1 MNMTAAM
8 EARTNKPLTACTD
21 QEIYLALLDIVRE
34 QSAARV
40 RPVTGRKLY
49 YISAEFLIG
58 KLLSNNLI
66 NLGLYND
73 TRAALAAAG
82 KNLSDIEEVEPEP
95 SLGNGGLGRLA
106 ACFLDSLATLNL
118 PGDGVGLRYHF
129 GLFHQSFKDGVQN
142 ELPDPWLTA
151 HSWAEKTDTVYPVE
165 LAGKTYNARLYKLAV
180 TGYEGRTNTL
190 NLFDLDTID
199 ESIVHDGIT
208 FDKTDID
215 KNLTL
220 FLYPDDSDEAG
231 RRLRVYQQY
240 LMVSAG
246 AQLILAECAARGC
259 DYHDLADYAAIQIND
274 THPSMVIPELIRL
287 LGEKGIDFDEA
298 VEIVTKTCAYTNHTI
313 LAEALEKW
321 PRAYLDAVVPQ
332 LMPIIEK
339 LDTLARTRTTDE
351 SLAIID
357 GDDRV
362 HMAHMDIHFTH
373 STNGVAYLHTEILK
387 NSELHGFY
395 QLYPEKFN
403 NKTNGITFR
412 RWLLECDPAL
422 TAEIDTIDAAAL
434 QPGEE
439 KTLQERKN
447 VITHA
452 QSILAGITA
461 AHLALAG
468 DEDGEQA
475 GAADLLG
482 GAVDGLQNS
491 ARLDE
496 SLTAMSERLN
506 DLYYSARELAT
517 DLADRLDAYGFD
529 AGELDQIETR
539 LDAIYRIKQKFGMEV
554 DELLA
559 RREAAAAELE
569 TFQSSGQ
576 KIAELKAQMQTL
588 YAAAKEAAE
597 KLTQSRLKGF
607 AAMNKEM
614 KAALEFLNM
623 PGIRFALK
631 HTRGP
636 LSSHGQDTVEF
647 LISTNP
653 GEEPKPLAKI
663 ASGGELS
670 RIMLAFKSALADRD
684 ALPTVIYDEIDT
696 GVSGLAAGRIGQLLH
711 QTARGHQV
719 LCITHTPQ
727 VAAFADNQLLIQ
739 KNVRK
744 DRTFTEIHT
753 LDMDGRV
760 EVLARM
766 ISGDKVSELSLA
778 SARELIEKSK

>member
-1 MNMTAAM
+1 MLANLKIENVAVIEKAEVHFTPGFNVLTGETGAGKSILIDSINAILGNRTSRELVRSGAQKACIWATFENIPASVKKQLEKCGYEANDDLLLYREINAEGKGSCRVNGMPATAAVV
-8 EARTNKPLTACTD
+8 RDISSGLLSIHGQHDSQSLTNPALH
-21 QEIYLALLDIVRE
+21 LGLLDQYAQNRDLFAEYYRRYRE
-34 QSAARV
+34 L
-40 RPVTGRKLY
+40 VTVKR
-49 YISAEFLIG
+49 
-58 KLLSNNLI
+58 
-66 NLGLYND
+66 
-73 TRAALAAAG
+73 
-82 KNLSDIEEVEPEP
+82 
-95 SLGNGGLGRLA
+95 
-106 ACFLDSLATLNL
+106 
-118 PGDGVGLRYHF
+118 
-129 GLFHQSFKDGVQN
+129 Q
-142 ELPDPWLTA
+142 
-151 HSWAEKTDTVYPVE
+151 
-165 LAGKTYNARLYKLAV
+165 
-180 TGYEGRTNTL
+180 
-190 NLFDLDTID
+190 
-199 ESIVHDGIT
+199 
-208 FDKTDID
+208 
-215 KNLTL
+215 
-220 FLYPDDSDEAG
+220 
-231 RRLRVYQQY
+231 
-240 LMVSAG
+240 
-246 AQLILAECAARGC
+246 
-259 DYHDLADYAAIQIND
+259 
-274 THPSMVIPELIRL
+274 
-287 LGEKGIDFDEA
+287 
-298 VEIVTKTCAYTNHTI
+298 
-313 LAEALEKW
+313 
-321 PRAYLDAVVPQ
+321 LDALNANEADKQ
-332 LMPIIEK
+332 RRIE
-339 LDTLARTRTTDE
+339 
-351 SLAIID
+351 
-357 GDDRV
+357 
-362 HMAHMDIHFTH
+362 
-373 STNGVAYLHTEILK
+373 
-387 NSELHGFY
+387 
-395 QLYPEKFN
+395 
-403 NKTNGITFR
+403 
-412 RWLLECDPAL
+412 AL
-422 TAEIDTIDAAAL
+422 TAEIDAIDAAAL

-452 QSILAGITA
+452 QTILEGITA

-496 SLTAMSERLN
+496 SLAAMSERLN
-506 DLYYSARELAT
+506 ELYYTARDLAT

-529 AGELDQIETR
+529 AGELDQIESR
-539 LDAIYRIKQKFGMEV
+539 LDTIYRIKQKFGMEV

-631 HTRGP
+631 HARGP

-711 QTARGHQV
+711 QTAKGHQV

-739 KNVRK
+739 KNVRQN
-744 DRTFTEIHT
+744 RTFTEIHT

>member
-1 MNMTAAM
+1 MLANLKIENVAVIEKAEVNFTPGFNVLTGETGAGKSILIDSINAILGNRTSRELVRSGAQKACIWATFERIPDSVKKQLEKCGYEANDDLLLYREINAEGKGSCRVNGMPATAAVVRDIS
-8 EARTNKPLTACTD
+8 AGLLSIHGQHDSQSLTNPALH
-21 QEIYLALLDIVRE
+21 LGLLDQYAQNRALFAEYYRRYRE
-34 QSAARV
+34 L
-40 RPVTGRKLY
+40 VTVKR
-49 YISAEFLIG
+49 
-58 KLLSNNLI
+58 
-66 NLGLYND
+66 
-73 TRAALAAAG
+73 
-82 KNLSDIEEVEPEP
+82 
-95 SLGNGGLGRLA
+95 
-106 ACFLDSLATLNL
+106 
-118 PGDGVGLRYHF
+118 
-129 GLFHQSFKDGVQN
+129 Q
-142 ELPDPWLTA
+142 
-151 HSWAEKTDTVYPVE
+151 
-165 LAGKTYNARLYKLAV
+165 
-180 TGYEGRTNTL
+180 
-190 NLFDLDTID
+190 
-199 ESIVHDGIT
+199 
-208 FDKTDID
+208 
-215 KNLTL
+215 
-220 FLYPDDSDEAG
+220 
-231 RRLRVYQQY
+231 
-240 LMVSAG
+240 
-246 AQLILAECAARGC
+246 
-259 DYHDLADYAAIQIND
+259 
-274 THPSMVIPELIRL
+274 
-287 LGEKGIDFDEA
+287 
-298 VEIVTKTCAYTNHTI
+298 
-313 LAEALEKW
+313 
-321 PRAYLDAVVPQ
+321 LDALNASESDKQ
-332 LMPIIEK
+332 RRIE
-339 LDTLARTRTTDE
+339 
-351 SLAIID
+351 
-357 GDDRV
+357 
-362 HMAHMDIHFTH
+362 
-373 STNGVAYLHTEILK
+373 
-387 NSELHGFY
+387 
-395 QLYPEKFN
+395 
-403 NKTNGITFR
+403 
-412 RWLLECDPAL
+412 AL

-452 QSILAGITA
+452 QSILEGITA

-468 DEDGEQA
+468 DEDGEQS

-482 GAVDGLQNS
+482 GAVDGLQHS

-496 SLTAMSERLN
+496 TLAPMSERLN

-529 AGELDQIETR
+529 TGELDQIESR
-539 LDAIYRIKQKFGMEV
+539 LDTIYRIKQQFGMEV

-631 HTRGP
+631 HARGP

-711 QTARGHQV
+711 QTAKGHQV

-739 KNVRK
+739 KNVRN

>member
-1 MNMTAAM
+1 MLANLKIENVAVIEKAEVNFTPGFNVLTGETGAGKSILIDSINAILGNRTSRELVRSGAQKACIWATFESIPVSVKKQLEKCGYEVTDDLLLYREINAEGKGSCRVNGMPATAAVV
-8 EARTNKPLTACTD
+8 RDISSGLLSIHGQHDSQSLTNPALH
-21 QEIYLALLDIVRE
+21 LGLLDQYAQNR
-34 QSAARV
+34 
-40 RPVTGRKLY
+40 
-49 YISAEFLIG
+49 
-58 KLLSNNLI
+58 
-66 NLGLYND
+66 D
-73 TRAALAAAG
+73 
-82 KNLSDIEEVEPEP
+82 
-95 SLGNGGLGRLA
+95 
-106 ACFLDSLATLNL
+106 
-118 PGDGVGLRYHF
+118 
-129 GLFHQSFKDGVQN
+129 LF
-142 ELPDPWLTA
+142 
-151 HSWAEKTDTVYPVE
+151 
-165 LAGKTYNARLYKLAV
+165 
-180 TGYEGRTNTL
+180 
-190 NLFDLDTID
+190 
-199 ESIVHDGIT
+199 
-208 FDKTDID
+208 
-215 KNLTL
+215 
-220 FLYPDDSDEAG
+220 
-231 RRLRVYQQY
+231 
-240 LMVSAG
+240 
-246 AQLILAECAARGC
+246 
-259 DYHDLADYAAIQIND
+259 ADYYRRYR
-274 THPSMVIPELIRL
+274 EL
-287 LGEKGIDFDEA
+287 
-298 VEIVTKTCAYTNHTI
+298 VTVK
-313 LAEALEKW
+313 
-321 PRAYLDAVVPQ
+321 RQLDALNASESDKQ
-332 LMPIIEK
+332 RRIE
-339 LDTLARTRTTDE
+339 
-351 SLAIID
+351 
-357 GDDRV
+357 
-362 HMAHMDIHFTH
+362 
-373 STNGVAYLHTEILK
+373 
-387 NSELHGFY
+387 
-395 QLYPEKFN
+395 
-403 NKTNGITFR
+403 
-412 RWLLECDPAL
+412 AL
-422 TAEIDTIDAAAL
+422 TAEIDAIDAAAL

-539 LDAIYRIKQKFGMEV
+539 LDTIYRIKQKFGMEV

-631 HTRGP
+631 HARGP

-711 QTARGHQV
+711 QTAKGHQV

>member
-1 MNMTAAM
+1 MLANLKIENVAVIEKAEVNFTPGFNVLTGETGAGKSILIDSINAILGNRTSRELVRSGAQKACIWATFESIPTSVKKQLEKCGYEVTDDLLLYREINSEGKGSCRVNGMPATAAVV
-8 EARTNKPLTACTD
+8 RDISSGLLSIHGQHDSQSLTNPALH
-21 QEIYLALLDIVRE
+21 LGLLDQYAQNRDLFAEYYRRYRE
-34 QSAARV
+34 L
-40 RPVTGRKLY
+40 VTVKR
-49 YISAEFLIG
+49 
-58 KLLSNNLI
+58 
-66 NLGLYND
+66 
-73 TRAALAAAG
+73 
-82 KNLSDIEEVEPEP
+82 
-95 SLGNGGLGRLA
+95 
-106 ACFLDSLATLNL
+106 
-118 PGDGVGLRYHF
+118 
-129 GLFHQSFKDGVQN
+129 Q
-142 ELPDPWLTA
+142 
-151 HSWAEKTDTVYPVE
+151 
-165 LAGKTYNARLYKLAV
+165 
-180 TGYEGRTNTL
+180 
-190 NLFDLDTID
+190 
-199 ESIVHDGIT
+199 
-208 FDKTDID
+208 
-215 KNLTL
+215 
-220 FLYPDDSDEAG
+220 
-231 RRLRVYQQY
+231 
-240 LMVSAG
+240 
-246 AQLILAECAARGC
+246 
-259 DYHDLADYAAIQIND
+259 
-274 THPSMVIPELIRL
+274 
-287 LGEKGIDFDEA
+287 
-298 VEIVTKTCAYTNHTI
+298 
-313 LAEALEKW
+313 
-321 PRAYLDAVVPQ
+321 LDALNASESDKQ
-332 LMPIIEK
+332 RRIE
-339 LDTLARTRTTDE
+339 
-351 SLAIID
+351 
-357 GDDRV
+357 
-362 HMAHMDIHFTH
+362 
-373 STNGVAYLHTEILK
+373 
-387 NSELHGFY
+387 
-395 QLYPEKFN
+395 
-403 NKTNGITFR
+403 
-412 RWLLECDPAL
+412 AL
-422 TAEIDTIDAAAL
+422 TAEIDAIDAAAL

-539 LDAIYRIKQKFGMEV
+539 LDTIYRIKQKFGMEV

-597 KLTQSRLKGF
+597 KLTQNRLKGF

-614 KAALEFLNM
+614 KASLEFLNM

-631 HTRGP
+631 HARGP

-711 QTARGHQV
+711 QTAKGHQV

>member
-1 MNMTAAM
+1 MLASLKIENVAVIEKAEVNFTPGFNVLTGETGAGKSILIDSINAILGNRTSRELVRSGAQKACIWATFESIPVSVKKQLEKCGYEVTDDLLLYREINAEGKGSCRVNGMPATAAVV
-8 EARTNKPLTACTD
+8 RDISSGLLSIHGQHDSQSLTNPALH
-21 QEIYLALLDIVRE
+21 LGLLDQYAQNRDLFAEYYRRYRE
-34 QSAARV
+34 L
-40 RPVTGRKLY
+40 VTVKR
-49 YISAEFLIG
+49 
-58 KLLSNNLI
+58 
-66 NLGLYND
+66 
-73 TRAALAAAG
+73 
-82 KNLSDIEEVEPEP
+82 
-95 SLGNGGLGRLA
+95 
-106 ACFLDSLATLNL
+106 
-118 PGDGVGLRYHF
+118 
-129 GLFHQSFKDGVQN
+129 Q
-142 ELPDPWLTA
+142 
-151 HSWAEKTDTVYPVE
+151 
-165 LAGKTYNARLYKLAV
+165 
-180 TGYEGRTNTL
+180 
-190 NLFDLDTID
+190 
-199 ESIVHDGIT
+199 
-208 FDKTDID
+208 
-215 KNLTL
+215 
-220 FLYPDDSDEAG
+220 
-231 RRLRVYQQY
+231 
-240 LMVSAG
+240 
-246 AQLILAECAARGC
+246 
-259 DYHDLADYAAIQIND
+259 
-274 THPSMVIPELIRL
+274 
-287 LGEKGIDFDEA
+287 
-298 VEIVTKTCAYTNHTI
+298 
-313 LAEALEKW
+313 
-321 PRAYLDAVVPQ
+321 LDALNASESDKQ
-332 LMPIIEK
+332 RRIE
-339 LDTLARTRTTDE
+339 
-351 SLAIID
+351 
-357 GDDRV
+357 
-362 HMAHMDIHFTH
+362 
-373 STNGVAYLHTEILK
+373 
-387 NSELHGFY
+387 
-395 QLYPEKFN
+395 
-403 NKTNGITFR
+403 
-412 RWLLECDPAL
+412 AL

-539 LDAIYRIKQKFGMEV
+539 LDTIYRIKQKFGMEV

-744 DRTFTEIHT
+744 DRTFTEIYT

>member
-1 MNMTAAM
+1 MLANLKIENVAVIEKAEVNFTPGFNVLTGETGAGKSILIDSINAILGNRTSRELVRSGAQKACIWATFECIPDSVKKQLEKCGYEANDDLLLYREINAEGKGSCRVNGMPATAAVVRDIS
-8 EARTNKPLTACTD
+8 AGLLSIHGQHDSQSLTNPALH
-21 QEIYLALLDIVRE
+21 LGLLDQYAQNRALFAEYYRRYRE
-34 QSAARV
+34 L
-40 RPVTGRKLY
+40 VTVKR
-49 YISAEFLIG
+49 
-58 KLLSNNLI
+58 
-66 NLGLYND
+66 
-73 TRAALAAAG
+73 
-82 KNLSDIEEVEPEP
+82 
-95 SLGNGGLGRLA
+95 
-106 ACFLDSLATLNL
+106 
-118 PGDGVGLRYHF
+118 
-129 GLFHQSFKDGVQN
+129 Q
-142 ELPDPWLTA
+142 
-151 HSWAEKTDTVYPVE
+151 
-165 LAGKTYNARLYKLAV
+165 
-180 TGYEGRTNTL
+180 
-190 NLFDLDTID
+190 
-199 ESIVHDGIT
+199 
-208 FDKTDID
+208 
-215 KNLTL
+215 
-220 FLYPDDSDEAG
+220 
-231 RRLRVYQQY
+231 
-240 LMVSAG
+240 
-246 AQLILAECAARGC
+246 
-259 DYHDLADYAAIQIND
+259 
-274 THPSMVIPELIRL
+274 
-287 LGEKGIDFDEA
+287 
-298 VEIVTKTCAYTNHTI
+298 
-313 LAEALEKW
+313 
-321 PRAYLDAVVPQ
+321 LDALNASESDKQ
-332 LMPIIEK
+332 RRIE
-339 LDTLARTRTTDE
+339 
-351 SLAIID
+351 
-357 GDDRV
+357 
-362 HMAHMDIHFTH
+362 
-373 STNGVAYLHTEILK
+373 
-387 NSELHGFY
+387 
-395 QLYPEKFN
+395 
-403 NKTNGITFR
+403 
-412 RWLLECDPAL
+412 AL

-452 QSILAGITA
+452 QSILEGITA

-468 DEDGEQA
+468 DEDGEQS

-496 SLTAMSERLN
+496 TLAPMSERLN

-529 AGELDQIETR
+529 TGELDQIESR
-539 LDAIYRIKQKFGMEV
+539 LDTIYRIKQKFGMEV

-631 HTRGP
+631 HARGP

-711 QTARGHQV
+711 QTAKGHQV

-739 KNVRK
+739 KNVRN

>member
-1 MNMTAAM
+1 MLANLKIENVAVIEKAEVHFTPGFNVLTGETGAGKSILIDSINAILGNRTSRELVRSGAQKACIWATFEDIPDSVKKQLEKCGYEVSDDLLLYREINAEGKGSCRVNGMPATAAVVRDIS
-8 EARTNKPLTACTD
+8 AGLLSIHGQHDSQSLTNPALH
-21 QEIYLALLDIVRE
+21 LGLLDQYAQNRALFAEYYRRYRE
-34 QSAARV
+34 L
-40 RPVTGRKLY
+40 VTVKR
-49 YISAEFLIG
+49 
-58 KLLSNNLI
+58 
-66 NLGLYND
+66 
-73 TRAALAAAG
+73 
-82 KNLSDIEEVEPEP
+82 
-95 SLGNGGLGRLA
+95 
-106 ACFLDSLATLNL
+106 
-118 PGDGVGLRYHF
+118 
-129 GLFHQSFKDGVQN
+129 Q
-142 ELPDPWLTA
+142 
-151 HSWAEKTDTVYPVE
+151 
-165 LAGKTYNARLYKLAV
+165 
-180 TGYEGRTNTL
+180 
-190 NLFDLDTID
+190 
-199 ESIVHDGIT
+199 
-208 FDKTDID
+208 
-215 KNLTL
+215 
-220 FLYPDDSDEAG
+220 
-231 RRLRVYQQY
+231 
-240 LMVSAG
+240 
-246 AQLILAECAARGC
+246 
-259 DYHDLADYAAIQIND
+259 
-274 THPSMVIPELIRL
+274 
-287 LGEKGIDFDEA
+287 
-298 VEIVTKTCAYTNHTI
+298 
-313 LAEALEKW
+313 
-321 PRAYLDAVVPQ
+321 LDALNASESDKQ
-332 LMPIIEK
+332 RRIE
-339 LDTLARTRTTDE
+339 
-351 SLAIID
+351 
-357 GDDRV
+357 
-362 HMAHMDIHFTH
+362 
-373 STNGVAYLHTEILK
+373 
-387 NSELHGFY
+387 
-395 QLYPEKFN
+395 
-403 NKTNGITFR
+403 
-412 RWLLECDPAL
+412 AL

-452 QSILAGITA
+452 QSILEGITA

-468 DEDGEQA
+468 DEDGEQS

-496 SLTAMSERLN
+496 TLAPMSERLN

-529 AGELDQIETR
+529 TGELDQIESR
-539 LDAIYRIKQKFGMEV
+539 LDTIYRIKQKFGMEV

-631 HTRGP
+631 HARGP

-711 QTARGHQV
+711 QTAKGHQV

-739 KNVRK
+739 KNVRS

>member
-1 MNMTAAM
+1 MLANLKIENVAVIEKAEVHFTPGFNVLTGETGAGKSILIDSINAILGNRTSRELVRSGAQKACIWATFEDIPDSVKKQLEKCGYEVSDDLLLYREINAEGKGSCRVNGMPATAAVVRDIS
-8 EARTNKPLTACTD
+8 AGLLSIHGQHDSQSLTNPALH
-21 QEIYLALLDIVRE
+21 LGLLD
-34 QSAARV
+34 QYAQ
-40 RPVTGRKLY
+40 
-49 YISAEFLIG
+49 
-58 KLLSNNLI
+58 N
-66 NLGLYND
+66 
-73 TRAALAAAG
+73 RA
-82 KNLSDIEEVEPEP
+82 
-95 SLGNGGLGRLA
+95 
-106 ACFLDSLATLNL
+106 
-118 PGDGVGLRYHF
+118 
-129 GLFHQSFKDGVQN
+129 LF
-142 ELPDPWLTA
+142 
-151 HSWAEKTDTVYPVE
+151 
-165 LAGKTYNARLYKLAV
+165 
-180 TGYEGRTNTL
+180 
-190 NLFDLDTID
+190 
-199 ESIVHDGIT
+199 
-208 FDKTDID
+208 
-215 KNLTL
+215 
-220 FLYPDDSDEAG
+220 
-231 RRLRVYQQY
+231 
-240 LMVSAG
+240 
-246 AQLILAECAARGC
+246 
-259 DYHDLADYAAIQIND
+259 ADYYRRYRAL
-274 THPSMVIPELIRL
+274 V
-287 LGEKGIDFDEA
+287 A
-298 VEIVTKTCAYTNHTI
+298 VK
-313 LAEALEKW
+313 
-321 PRAYLDAVVPQ
+321 RQLDALNANEADKQ
-332 LMPIIEK
+332 RRIE
-339 LDTLARTRTTDE
+339 
-351 SLAIID
+351 
-357 GDDRV
+357 
-362 HMAHMDIHFTH
+362 
-373 STNGVAYLHTEILK
+373 
-387 NSELHGFY
+387 
-395 QLYPEKFN
+395 
-403 NKTNGITFR
+403 
-412 RWLLECDPAL
+412 AL
-422 TAEIDTIDAAAL
+422 TAEINAIDAAAL

-452 QSILAGITA
+452 QSILEGITA

-468 DEDGEQA
+468 DEDGEQS

-496 SLTAMSERLN
+496 TLSPLSERLS

-529 AGELDQIETR
+529 AGELDQIESR
-539 LDAIYRIKQKFGMEV
+539 LDTIYRIKQKFGMEV

-559 RREAAAAELE
+559 RRETAAAELE

-588 YAAAKEAAE
+588 YADAKQAAE

-631 HTRGP
+631 HARGP
-636 LSSHGQDTVEF
+636 LASHGQDTVEF

-711 QTARGHQV
+711 QTAKGHQV

-739 KNVRK
+739 KNVRN

>member
-1 MNMTAAM
+1 MNFTPGFNVLTGETGAGKSILIDSINAILGNRTSRELVRSGAQKACIWATFESIPASVKKQLEKCGYEVTDDLLLYREINAEGKGSCRVNGMPATAAVV
-8 EARTNKPLTACTD
+8 RDISSGLLSIHGQHDSQSLTNPALH
-21 QEIYLALLDIVRE
+21 LGLLDQYAQNRDLFAEYYRRYRE
-34 QSAARV
+34 L
-40 RPVTGRKLY
+40 VTVKRQL
-49 YISAEFLIG
+49 
-58 KLLSNNLI
+58 
-66 NLGLYND
+66 D
-73 TRAALAAAG
+73 ALNASE
-82 KNLSDIEEVEPEP
+82 SDK
-95 SLGNGGLGRLA
+95 
-106 ACFLDSLATLNL
+106 
-118 PGDGVGLRYHF
+118 
-129 GLFHQSFKDGVQN
+129 Q
-142 ELPDPWLTA
+142 
-151 HSWAEKTDTVYPVE
+151 
-165 LAGKTYNARLYKLAV
+165 
-180 TGYEGRTNTL
+180 
-190 NLFDLDTID
+190 
-199 ESIVHDGIT
+199 
-208 FDKTDID
+208 
-215 KNLTL
+215 
-220 FLYPDDSDEAG
+220 
-231 RRLRVYQQY
+231 RR
-240 LMVSAG
+240 
-246 AQLILAECAARGC
+246 I
-259 DYHDLADYAAIQIND
+259 
-274 THPSMVIPELIRL
+274 
-287 LGEKGIDFDEA
+287 
-298 VEIVTKTCAYTNHTI
+298 
-313 LAEALEKW
+313 EAL
-321 PRAYLDAVVPQ
+321 
-332 LMPIIEK
+332 
-339 LDTLARTRTTDE
+339 
-351 SLAIID
+351 
-357 GDDRV
+357 
-362 HMAHMDIHFTH
+362 
-373 STNGVAYLHTEILK
+373 N
-387 NSELHGFY
+387 
-395 QLYPEKFN
+395 
-403 NKTNGITFR
+403 
-412 RWLLECDPAL
+412 
-422 TAEIDTIDAAAL
+422 AEIDTIDAAAL

-539 LDAIYRIKQKFGMEV
+539 LDTIYRIKQKFGMEV

-559 RREAAAAELE
+559 RREASAAELE

>member
-1 MNMTAAM
+1 MLASLKIENVAVIEKAEVNFTPGFNVLTGETGAGKSILIDSINAILGNRTSRELVRSGAQKACIWATFESIPTSVKKQLEKCGYEVTDDLLLYREINAEGKGSCRVNGMPATAAVV
-8 EARTNKPLTACTD
+8 RDISSGLLSIHGQHDSQSLTNPALH
-21 QEIYLALLDIVRE
+21 LGLLDQYAQNRDLFAEYYRRYRE
-34 QSAARV
+34 L
-40 RPVTGRKLY
+40 VTVKR
-49 YISAEFLIG
+49 
-58 KLLSNNLI
+58 
-66 NLGLYND
+66 
-73 TRAALAAAG
+73 
-82 KNLSDIEEVEPEP
+82 
-95 SLGNGGLGRLA
+95 
-106 ACFLDSLATLNL
+106 
-118 PGDGVGLRYHF
+118 
-129 GLFHQSFKDGVQN
+129 Q
-142 ELPDPWLTA
+142 
-151 HSWAEKTDTVYPVE
+151 
-165 LAGKTYNARLYKLAV
+165 
-180 TGYEGRTNTL
+180 
-190 NLFDLDTID
+190 
-199 ESIVHDGIT
+199 
-208 FDKTDID
+208 
-215 KNLTL
+215 
-220 FLYPDDSDEAG
+220 
-231 RRLRVYQQY
+231 
-240 LMVSAG
+240 
-246 AQLILAECAARGC
+246 
-259 DYHDLADYAAIQIND
+259 
-274 THPSMVIPELIRL
+274 
-287 LGEKGIDFDEA
+287 
-298 VEIVTKTCAYTNHTI
+298 
-313 LAEALEKW
+313 
-321 PRAYLDAVVPQ
+321 LDALNASESDKQ
-332 LMPIIEK
+332 RRIE
-339 LDTLARTRTTDE
+339 
-351 SLAIID
+351 
-357 GDDRV
+357 
-362 HMAHMDIHFTH
+362 
-373 STNGVAYLHTEILK
+373 
-387 NSELHGFY
+387 
-395 QLYPEKFN
+395 
-403 NKTNGITFR
+403 
-412 RWLLECDPAL
+412 AL

-439 KTLQERKN
+439 KTLQERTN

-539 LDAIYRIKQKFGMEV
+539 LDTIYRIKQKFGMEV

>member
-1 MNMTAAM
+1 MLANLKIENVAVIEKAEVNFTPGFNVLTGETGAGKSILIDSINAILGNRTSRELVRSGAQKACIWATFERIPDSVKKQLEKCGYEANDDLLLYREINAEGKGSCRVNGMPATAAVVRDIS
-8 EARTNKPLTACTD
+8 AGLLSIHGQHDSQSLTNPALH
-21 QEIYLALLDIVRE
+21 LGLLDQYAQNRALFAEYYRRYRE
-34 QSAARV
+34 L
-40 RPVTGRKLY
+40 VTVKR
-49 YISAEFLIG
+49 
-58 KLLSNNLI
+58 
-66 NLGLYND
+66 
-73 TRAALAAAG
+73 
-82 KNLSDIEEVEPEP
+82 
-95 SLGNGGLGRLA
+95 
-106 ACFLDSLATLNL
+106 
-118 PGDGVGLRYHF
+118 
-129 GLFHQSFKDGVQN
+129 Q
-142 ELPDPWLTA
+142 
-151 HSWAEKTDTVYPVE
+151 
-165 LAGKTYNARLYKLAV
+165 
-180 TGYEGRTNTL
+180 
-190 NLFDLDTID
+190 
-199 ESIVHDGIT
+199 
-208 FDKTDID
+208 
-215 KNLTL
+215 
-220 FLYPDDSDEAG
+220 
-231 RRLRVYQQY
+231 
-240 LMVSAG
+240 
-246 AQLILAECAARGC
+246 
-259 DYHDLADYAAIQIND
+259 
-274 THPSMVIPELIRL
+274 
-287 LGEKGIDFDEA
+287 
-298 VEIVTKTCAYTNHTI
+298 
-313 LAEALEKW
+313 
-321 PRAYLDAVVPQ
+321 LDALNASESDKQ
-332 LMPIIEK
+332 RRIE
-339 LDTLARTRTTDE
+339 
-351 SLAIID
+351 
-357 GDDRV
+357 
-362 HMAHMDIHFTH
+362 
-373 STNGVAYLHTEILK
+373 
-387 NSELHGFY
+387 
-395 QLYPEKFN
+395 
-403 NKTNGITFR
+403 
-412 RWLLECDPAL
+412 AL

-452 QSILAGITA
+452 QSILEGITA

-468 DEDGEQA
+468 DEDGEQS

-482 GAVDGLQNS
+482 GAVDGLQHS

-496 SLTAMSERLN
+496 TLAPMSERLN

-529 AGELDQIETR
+529 TGELDQIESR
-539 LDAIYRIKQKFGMEV
+539 LDTIYRIKQQFGMEV

-631 HTRGP
+631 HARGP

-711 QTARGHQV
+711 QTAKGHQV

-739 KNVRK
+739 KNVRN

-766 ISGDKVSELSLA
+766 ISGDKVSDLSLA

>member
-1 MNMTAAM
+1 MLANLKIENVAVIEKAEVNFTPGFNVLTGETGAGKSILIDSINAILGNRTSRELVRSGAQKACIWATFESIPASVKKQLEKCGYEVTDDLLLYREINAEGKGSCRVNGMPATAAVV
-8 EARTNKPLTACTD
+8 RDISSGLLSIHGQHDSQSLTNPALH
-21 QEIYLALLDIVRE
+21 LGLLDQYAQNRDLFAEYYRRYRE
-34 QSAARV
+34 L
-40 RPVTGRKLY
+40 VTVKR
-49 YISAEFLIG
+49 
-58 KLLSNNLI
+58 
-66 NLGLYND
+66 
-73 TRAALAAAG
+73 
-82 KNLSDIEEVEPEP
+82 
-95 SLGNGGLGRLA
+95 
-106 ACFLDSLATLNL
+106 
-118 PGDGVGLRYHF
+118 
-129 GLFHQSFKDGVQN
+129 Q
-142 ELPDPWLTA
+142 
-151 HSWAEKTDTVYPVE
+151 
-165 LAGKTYNARLYKLAV
+165 
-180 TGYEGRTNTL
+180 
-190 NLFDLDTID
+190 
-199 ESIVHDGIT
+199 
-208 FDKTDID
+208 
-215 KNLTL
+215 
-220 FLYPDDSDEAG
+220 
-231 RRLRVYQQY
+231 
-240 LMVSAG
+240 
-246 AQLILAECAARGC
+246 
-259 DYHDLADYAAIQIND
+259 
-274 THPSMVIPELIRL
+274 
-287 LGEKGIDFDEA
+287 
-298 VEIVTKTCAYTNHTI
+298 
-313 LAEALEKW
+313 
-321 PRAYLDAVVPQ
+321 LDALNASESDKQ
-332 LMPIIEK
+332 RRIE
-339 LDTLARTRTTDE
+339 
-351 SLAIID
+351 
-357 GDDRV
+357 
-362 HMAHMDIHFTH
+362 
-373 STNGVAYLHTEILK
+373 
-387 NSELHGFY
+387 
-395 QLYPEKFN
+395 
-403 NKTNGITFR
+403 
-412 RWLLECDPAL
+412 AL
-422 TAEIDTIDAAAL
+422 TAEIDAIDAAAL

-539 LDAIYRIKQKFGMEV
+539 LDTIYRIKQKFGMEV

-623 PGIRFALK
+623 PGIRFALR
-631 HTRGP
+631 HARGP

>member
-1 MNMTAAM
+1 MLASLKIENVAVIEKAEVNFTPGFNVLTGETGAGKSILIDSINAILGNRTSRELVRSGAQKACIWATFESIPTSVKKQLEKCGYEVTDDLLLYREINAEGKGSCRVNGMPATAAVV
-8 EARTNKPLTACTD
+8 RDISSGLLSIHGQHDSQSLTNPALH
-21 QEIYLALLDIVRE
+21 LGLLDQYAQNRDLFAEYYRRYRE
-34 QSAARV
+34 L
-40 RPVTGRKLY
+40 VTVKR
-49 YISAEFLIG
+49 
-58 KLLSNNLI
+58 
-66 NLGLYND
+66 
-73 TRAALAAAG
+73 
-82 KNLSDIEEVEPEP
+82 
-95 SLGNGGLGRLA
+95 
-106 ACFLDSLATLNL
+106 
-118 PGDGVGLRYHF
+118 
-129 GLFHQSFKDGVQN
+129 Q
-142 ELPDPWLTA
+142 
-151 HSWAEKTDTVYPVE
+151 
-165 LAGKTYNARLYKLAV
+165 
-180 TGYEGRTNTL
+180 
-190 NLFDLDTID
+190 
-199 ESIVHDGIT
+199 
-208 FDKTDID
+208 
-215 KNLTL
+215 
-220 FLYPDDSDEAG
+220 
-231 RRLRVYQQY
+231 
-240 LMVSAG
+240 
-246 AQLILAECAARGC
+246 
-259 DYHDLADYAAIQIND
+259 
-274 THPSMVIPELIRL
+274 
-287 LGEKGIDFDEA
+287 
-298 VEIVTKTCAYTNHTI
+298 
-313 LAEALEKW
+313 
-321 PRAYLDAVVPQ
+321 LDALNASESDKQ
-332 LMPIIEK
+332 RRIE
-339 LDTLARTRTTDE
+339 
-351 SLAIID
+351 
-357 GDDRV
+357 
-362 HMAHMDIHFTH
+362 
-373 STNGVAYLHTEILK
+373 
-387 NSELHGFY
+387 
-395 QLYPEKFN
+395 
-403 NKTNGITFR
+403 
-412 RWLLECDPAL
+412 AL

-517 DLADRLDAYGFD
+517 DLADRLDSYGFD

-539 LDAIYRIKQKFGMEV
+539 LDTIYRIKQKFGMEV

>member
-1 MNMTAAM
+1 MLANLKIENVAVIEKAEVNFTPGFNVLTGETGAGKSILIDSINAILGNRTSRELVRSGAQKACIWATFERIPDSVKKQLEKCGYEANDDLLLYREINAEGKGSCRVNGMPATAAVVRDIS
-8 EARTNKPLTACTD
+8 AGLLSIHGQHDSQSLTNPALH
-21 QEIYLALLDIVRE
+21 LGLLDQYAQNRALFAEYYRRYRE
-34 QSAARV
+34 L
-40 RPVTGRKLY
+40 VTVKR
-49 YISAEFLIG
+49 
-58 KLLSNNLI
+58 
-66 NLGLYND
+66 
-73 TRAALAAAG
+73 
-82 KNLSDIEEVEPEP
+82 
-95 SLGNGGLGRLA
+95 
-106 ACFLDSLATLNL
+106 
-118 PGDGVGLRYHF
+118 
-129 GLFHQSFKDGVQN
+129 Q
-142 ELPDPWLTA
+142 
-151 HSWAEKTDTVYPVE
+151 
-165 LAGKTYNARLYKLAV
+165 
-180 TGYEGRTNTL
+180 
-190 NLFDLDTID
+190 
-199 ESIVHDGIT
+199 
-208 FDKTDID
+208 
-215 KNLTL
+215 
-220 FLYPDDSDEAG
+220 
-231 RRLRVYQQY
+231 
-240 LMVSAG
+240 
-246 AQLILAECAARGC
+246 
-259 DYHDLADYAAIQIND
+259 
-274 THPSMVIPELIRL
+274 
-287 LGEKGIDFDEA
+287 
-298 VEIVTKTCAYTNHTI
+298 
-313 LAEALEKW
+313 
-321 PRAYLDAVVPQ
+321 LDALNASESDKQ
-332 LMPIIEK
+332 RRIE
-339 LDTLARTRTTDE
+339 
-351 SLAIID
+351 
-357 GDDRV
+357 
-362 HMAHMDIHFTH
+362 
-373 STNGVAYLHTEILK
+373 
-387 NSELHGFY
+387 
-395 QLYPEKFN
+395 
-403 NKTNGITFR
+403 
-412 RWLLECDPAL
+412 AL

-452 QSILAGITA
+452 QSILEGITA

-468 DEDGEQA
+468 DEDGEQS

-496 SLTAMSERLN
+496 TLAPMSERLN

-529 AGELDQIETR
+529 TGELDQIESR
-539 LDAIYRIKQKFGMEV
+539 LDTIYRIKQKFGMEV

-576 KIAELKAQMQTL
+576 KIAELKTQMQTL

-631 HTRGP
+631 HARGP

-653 GEEPKPLAKI
+653 GEDPKPLAKI

-711 QTARGHQV
+711 QTAKGHQV

-739 KNVRK
+739 KNVRN

-766 ISGDKVSELSLA
+766 ISGDKVSELGLA